1 MKKVYISATYNDLKE
16 CREAVMQALQKMG
29 YEVRC
34 MENYVATDERVDAR
48 CTTDVAECDFYV
60 GILALRYGWIPPGQ
74 ERSITELEY
83 RKARAQPRTRCLMFL
98 LKDDAPWPQ
107 KWIDALHD
115 PESGAKIRDLRKEL
129 DGIASGMF
137 SSVGDLVQGV
147 MAAIHVEDS
156 KTWKLALQ
164 GEFEDSLRR
173 SRVDQVSAPQSLPN
187 TSYKLFLGNS
197 DISQIIDVLQTA
209 IRSAGEAR
217 LVRIDLATAGGWW
230 QTRLL
235 LLASL
240 LDRYTDVAELVFADN
255 NRFFGTCSLS
265 ATCRAI
271 GDAFP
276 IIARALNECLP
287 DRAGFDATADIQDIV
302 VRFSEKLLEMGGEE
316 KHARRV
322 AQHVVTAFR
331 GFNGERL
338 TFDPHQDSIQR
349 QRALLEKKY
358 QFVAVEEEP
367 DSGVTIVDRLQF
379 ASKVAALALA
389 NL

>member
-1 MKKVYISATYNDLKE
+1 MRLD
-16 CREAVMQALQKMG
+16 
-29 YEVRC
+29 
-34 MENYVATDERVDAR
+34 
-48 CTTDVAECDFYV
+48 V

-217 LVRIDLATAGGWW
+217 LVRKTLPRLADGGKPDCYFSLACWIVILMSQSW
-230 QTRLL
+230 SSQTIIAFSGRAAYRL
-235 LLASL
+235 
-240 LDRYTDVAELVFADN
+240 RVEP
-255 NRFFGTCSLS
+255 S
-265 ATCRAI
+265 AT
-271 GDAFP
+271 
-276 IIARALNECLP
+276 
-287 DRAGFDATADIQDIV
+287 
-302 VRFSEKLLEMGGEE
+302 RF
-316 KHARRV
+316 
-322 AQHVVTAFR
+322 Q
-331 GFNGERL
+331 
-338 TFDPHQDSIQR
+338 
-349 QRALLEKKY
+349 
-358 QFVAVEEEP
+358 
-367 DSGVTIVDRLQF
+367 
-379 ASKVAALALA
+379 
-389 NL
+389 

>member
-1 MKKVYISATYNDLKE
+1 
-16 CREAVMQALQKMG
+16 
-29 YEVRC
+29 
-34 MENYVATDERVDAR
+34 
-48 CTTDVAECDFYV
+48 
-60 GILALRYGWIPPGQ
+60 
-74 ERSITELEY
+74 
-83 RKARAQPRTRCLMFL
+83 
-98 LKDDAPWPQ
+98 
-107 KWIDALHD
+107 
-115 PESGAKIRDLRKEL
+115 
-129 DGIASGMF
+129 
-137 SSVGDLVQGV
+137 
-147 MAAIHVEDS
+147 
-156 KTWKLALQ
+156 
-164 GEFEDSLRR
+164 
-173 SRVDQVSAPQSLPN
+173 
-187 TSYKLFLGNS
+187 
-197 DISQIIDVLQTA
+197 
-209 IRSAGEAR
+209 
-217 LVRIDLATAGGWW
+217 
-230 QTRLL
+230 
-235 LLASL
+235 